1 MNSPAGDQQILPWK
15 GGCYGTQGYAFA
27 DFFEKIGPED
37 NLLEAGLDS
46 VDLLDAVATIEK
58 LFDIAFERDEL
69 IGIAT
74 LAELVEVVTD
84 RLFEERGED
93 FSL

>member
-1 MNSPAGDQQILPWK
+1 MDSAERQQAVSQKIHTALVERFGD
-15 GGCYGTQGYAFA
+15 
-27 DFFEKIGPED
+27 DFEKIGPED
-37 NLLEAGLDS
+37 DLLEAGLDS

-74 LAELVEVVTD
+74 LAELVEVVTG
-84 RLFEERGED
+84 RLVEERGED
-93 FSL
+93 FQI